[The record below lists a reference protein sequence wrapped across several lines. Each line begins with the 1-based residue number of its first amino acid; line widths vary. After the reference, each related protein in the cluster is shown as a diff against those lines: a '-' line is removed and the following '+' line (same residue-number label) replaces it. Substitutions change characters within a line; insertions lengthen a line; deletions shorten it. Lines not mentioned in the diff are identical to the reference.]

1 MTIALSEQLS
11 NAIREAMRARDSTRL
26 GTLRFLQAAIRQKEV
41 DERRAPDDDAVLAI
55 IERQVKQ
62 RRESIAA
69 FEGAGRTEAAR
80 KEREELAILQEFLPQ
95 AASEEEVAAAVQAA
109 IDQARADGLS
119 GGAAMGRIMGQLK
132 SALAGKAD
140 MGAVSALVRKQLN
153 S

>member
-1 MTIALSEQLS
+1 MSAGLSERLAQ
-11 NAIREAMRARDSTRL
+11 ATRDAMRSRDSVRL

-41 DERRAPDDDAVLAI
+41 DERQAPNDAAILAI

-69 FEGAGRTEAAR
+69 FDAAGRTASAS

-95 AASEEEVAAAVQAA
+95 AASAQEVEAAVLAAIAQAQAA
-109 IDQARADGLS
+109 GVS
-119 GGAAMGRIMGQLK
+119 GGAAMGRIMGDLK
-132 SALAGKAD
+132 KALAGRAD
-140 MGAVSALVRKQLN
+140 MAQVSALVREKL